1 MITSFMPV
9 QSIII
14 TNFFLSAALNMAM
27 VMGLTPVVGIPL
39 PLVSF
44 GGSSLV
50 MTFLG
55 FGLILSSDLCHKI
68 NKTKY

>member
-1 MITSFMPV
+1 
-9 QSIII
+9 
-14 TNFFLSAALNMAM
+14 MAM

-55 FGLILSSDLCHKI
+55 FGLILSSDLSHKI